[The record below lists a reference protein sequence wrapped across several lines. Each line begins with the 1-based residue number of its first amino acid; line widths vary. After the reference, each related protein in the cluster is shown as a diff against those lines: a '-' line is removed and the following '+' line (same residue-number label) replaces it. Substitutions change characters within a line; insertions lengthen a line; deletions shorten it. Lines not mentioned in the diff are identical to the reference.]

1 MFHLLC
7 HTCGDHFFSGESDK
21 EYVCPFCHTE
31 LEPSQTSLQADMA
44 EDFSQSLA

>member
-21 EYVCPFCHTE
+21 DYVCPFCHTE
-31 LEPSQTSLQADMA
+31 LEPSGASFASEMP
-44 EDFSQSLA
+44 EDASQPFA